1 MFSEDKVYCHLASS
15 RRRPV
20 LPRFCQMAGMLLDLC
35 TERKFFYW
43 RLSLVSFMD
52 LFLRDLFIISLGVFP
67 LGSTKIKLYATFY
80 RDSSS
85 MSKHHQ
91 S

>member
-35 TERKFFYW
+35 TERKFF
-43 RLSLVSFMD
+43 LLEIVISF
-52 LFLRDLFIISLGVFP
+52 FY
-67 LGSTKIKLYATFY
+67 GSF
-80 RDSSS
+80 SSGS
-85 MSKHHQ
+85 FHYFSWCFSSGLNKDQIVCHILQ
-91 S
+91 GFVLNE